1 MTRPTLTP
9 TALVLGV
16 LCLPLAARAQRVEF
30 TIDARDPLLG
40 TANAV
45 VIFDTLAPPTDGD
58 AISVTFDA
66 LDAAMSLDFAD
77 FYEHGPGHAEG
88 FARRKASDAS
98 LSYSTQG
105 REILITLSNPHCTL
119 TLEIDSPVGPFHPYM
134 TNLPDNP
141 TAYLFNG
148 VSDQRVRVT
157 FSEYLD
163 DQTTRS
169 GQATWNPTDAFTGA
183 LTYTVRILPD
193 PEPEGCSEADLAPPF
208 GVVDFDDI
216 LAFIQAFQTSC
227 P

>member
-1 MTRPTLTP
+1 MPRTTL
-9 TALVLGV
+9 L
-16 LCLPLAARAQRVEF
+16 LAAPILGAIALGARAERLEF

-40 TANAV
+40 TAHAV
-45 VIFDTLAPPTDGD
+45 VIFDTLAPPTGGD

-66 LDAAMSLDFAD
+66 LDASLSLDFAD

-88 FARRKASDAS
+88 FARRKPGDAT
-98 LSYSTQG
+98 LTYSTQD
-105 REILITLSNPHCTL
+105 REIRVALSTPHCDL

-134 TNLPDNP
+134 TNLPANP
-141 TAYLFNG
+141 TAYLFDG

-157 FSEYLD
+157 FSETLD

-169 GQATWNPTDAFTGA
+169 GQATWTPADAFTGA
-183 LTYTVRILPD
+183 LTYTVRLLPE

-216 LAFIQAFQTSC
+216 LAFIQAFQHAC